1 MTYKAVIFFSL
12 SLSLQPFYSLVSF
25 SSLSDSLIP
34 LILRPLSSLLLS
46 HPSLFSLILSSLS
59 SLSRGLCGSAV
70 VRVSGG
76 LWVLV

>member
-34 LILRPLSSLLLS
+34 LILRPLSSL
-46 HPSLFSLILSSLS
+46 
-59 SLSRGLCGSAV
+59 SRGLCGSAV

-76 LWVLV
+76 LWVLVWV